1 MGWTTLKNGELLA
14 LASKQFEVFVTVDR
28 NLSFEQNLPAFEI
41 AVVVM
46 RSRSNRL
53 IDLQRLV
60 PDLLASLATVQRG
73 TVSMQGPNPVTDSVL
88 AGASFGWNP
97 GRGRLY

>member
-1 MGWTTLKNGELLA
+1 
-14 LASKQFEVFVTVDR
+14 
-28 NLSFEQNLPAFEI
+28 
-41 AVVVM
+41 
-46 RSRSNRL
+46 
-53 IDLQRLV
+53 V

>member
-14 LASKQFEVFVTVDR
+14 LASKQFEVFV
-28 NLSFEQNLPAFEI
+28 LSFQQNLPAFEI